1 MESLSLAC
9 ARLSAHED
17 AREAATQLSEQLAQL
32 RMALAD
38 THDVVVARTAELKV
52 RQV

>member
-1 MESLSLAC
+1 MWTNFANGHAAC
-9 ARLSAHED
+9 PATL
-17 AREAATQLSEQLAQL
+17 AATQLSEQLAQL